1 MFMSKIK
8 FDRLLLIVGIL
19 LAVATTVYGEEEKK
33 KGGMPPARVVV
44 SDVTGGMI
52 APEAEF
58 VGTVY
63 YREVSD
69 LASEVSG
76 RVDEVHFEEGQRVGE
91 GDILVTINAD
101 ILRKNLQAT
110 RASYEQ
116 VQANIERAERELERN
131 ESLFR
136 EELISEKEYDNY
148 RFLVKGL
155 EKRGASLLADVE
167 RLEVELKKKGVAAP
181 FEGIVLQSHVDRGEW
196 LSPGSPVATIG
207 NDSVVDIVVDLP
219 ERIVG
224 FAEVG
229 SEVEVTAAGV
239 SFQGKLTAIIPRG
252 DISTRTF
259 PVKIRVKNDHHLIEG
274 MEARVRLPQ
283 GKRKKSLLV
292 KRDAVITKF
301 GKDVLFAAVDG
312 KAVMVP
318 VKVVGYEG
326 MTVGVAAEGLKEGM
340 KVVVKGNERL
350 RDGQAIAY

>member
-116 VQANIERAERELERN
+116 VQANIERAGRELERN

-181 FEGIVLQSHVDRGEW
+181 FDGIVLRSHVDRGEW

-207 NDSVVDIVVDLP
+207 NDDVVDIVVDLP
-219 ERIVG
+219 ERVIGFVKTGLKVRVRAGGHTLQGEVITIVP
-224 FAEVG
+224 
-229 SEVEVTAAGV
+229 
-239 SFQGKLTAIIPRG
+239 KG
-252 DISTRTF
+252 DVATRTF
-259 PVKIRVKNDHHLIEG
+259 PVKIRMKNDHHLIEG

-283 GKRKKSLLV
+283 GKRIKSLIV

-326 MTVGVAAEGLKEGM
+326 MTAGVAAEGLKEGM

>member
-19 LAVATTVYGEEEKK
+19 LAVATTVHGEEKK
-33 KGGMPPARVVV
+33 KMGGMPPARVVV
-44 SDVTGGMI
+44 SDVTEGMI

-116 VQANIERAERELERN
+116 VQANLERAGRELERN
-131 ESLFR
+131 ERLFR

-181 FEGIVLQSHVDRGEW
+181 FDGIVLQKHVDRGEW

-207 NDSVVDIVVDLP
+207 NDDVVDIVVDLP
-219 ERIVG
+219 ERVIG
-224 FAEVG
+224 FVKTGLTVRVRAGGHMLQGEVIT
-229 SEVEVTAAGV
+229 VVP
-239 SFQGKLTAIIPRG
+239 KG
-252 DISTRTF
+252 DVSTRTF
-259 PVKIRVKNDHHLIEG
+259 PAKIRVKNDHHLIEG

-292 KRDAVITKF
+292 KRDAVITML
-301 GKDVLFAAVDG
+301 GKNVLFAAVDG
-312 KAVMVP
+312 KAVMMP
-318 VKVVGYEG
+318 VKVMGYEG
-326 MTVGVAAEGLKEGM
+326 MTVGVAAEGLREGM

>member
-181 FEGIVLQSHVDRGEW
+181 FDGIVLQKHVDRGEW
-196 LSPGSPVATIG
+196 LSAGSPVATIG

-219 ERIVG
+219 ERVIGFVKTGLKVRVRAGGHTLQGEVITIVP
-224 FAEVG
+224 
-229 SEVEVTAAGV
+229 
-239 SFQGKLTAIIPRG
+239 KG
-252 DISTRTF
+252 DVATRTF
-259 PVKIRVKNDHHLIEG
+259 PVKIRMKNDHHLIEG

-283 GKRKKSLLV
+283 GKRIKSLIV

-326 MTVGVAAEGLKEGM
+326 MTAGVAAEGLKEGM

>member
-1 MFMSKIK
+1 M
-8 FDRLLLIVGIL
+8 
-19 LAVATTVYGEEEKK
+19 
-33 KGGMPPARVVV
+33 
-44 SDVTGGMI
+44 
-52 APEAEF
+52 
-58 VGTVY
+58 
-63 YREVSD
+63 
-69 LASEVSG
+69 
-76 RVDEVHFEEGQRVGE
+76 
-91 GDILVTINAD
+91 
-101 ILRKNLQAT
+101 

-116 VQANIERAERELERN
+116 VLANLERAGRELERN

-181 FEGIVLQSHVDRGEW
+181 FDGIVLQSHVDRGEW

-224 FAEVG
+224 FVKTGLKVKVRAGGHTLQGEVITI
-229 SEVEVTAAGV
+229 VP
-239 SFQGKLTAIIPRG
+239 KG
-252 DISTRTF
+252 DVSTRTF

-283 GKRKKSLLV
+283 GKRMKSLIV

-326 MTVGVAAEGLKEGM
+326 MTAGVAAEGLKEGM

-350 RDGQAIAY
+350 RDGQAIVY

>member
-1 MFMSKIK
+1 MFILKFKI
-8 FDRLLLIVGIL
+8 DRLLLIIGVV
-19 LAVATTVYGEEEKK
+19 LAISTTVHGEDKK
-33 KGGMPPARVVV
+33 KMGGRPPARVVV
-44 SDVTGGMI
+44 SDVTDGTI

-69 LASEVSG
+69 LASEVNG
-76 RVDEVHFEEGQRVGE
+76 RVDAVHFEEGQRVSS

-101 ILRKNLQAT
+101 ILGKTLQST

-116 VQANIERAERELERN
+116 VLTEIERAERELERN
-131 ESLFR
+131 EGLFR
-136 EELISEKEYDNY
+136 EELISEKEHDDY
-148 RFLVKGL
+148 RFLAKGL
-155 EKRGASLLADVE
+155 ERRGASLLADVE
-167 RLEVELKKKGVAAP
+167 RLEVELRRKNIAAP
-181 FEGIVLQSHVDRGEW
+181 FDGIVLQSHVDRGEW
-196 LSPGSPVATIG
+196 LSPGAPVATIG
-207 NDSVVDIVVDLP
+207 NDSVVDIVVDIP

-224 FAEVG
+224 FAVVG

-259 PVKIRVKNDHHLIEG
+259 PVKIRVSNRHNLKEG
-274 MEARVRLPQ
+274 MEARLRLPQ
-283 GKRKKSLLV
+283 GKRMKSLLV

-301 GKDVLFAAVDG
+301 GRDVLFAAVDG
-312 KAVMVP
+312 KAVMMP

-326 MTVGVAAEGLKEGM
+326 MTVGVTAEGLREGM

-350 RDGQAIAY
+350 REGQAISY